1 MVSGGKKPYFET
13 RLENDTIY
21 RRFEGTVD
29 ESDLVWHRDHN
40 DRQVI
45 VKESQGWQLQFDNE
59 LPIQLEEGKTY
70 FIQREQYHR
79 LIKGDG
85 NLVIE
90 IVEEE

>member
-1 MVSGGKKPYFET
+1 VVSGGKKPYFET

-21 RRFEGTVD
+21 RRFEGTV
-29 ESDLVWHRDHN
+29 EETDLVWHRDAS
-40 DRQVI
+40 DRQIKV
-45 VKESQGWQLQFDNE
+45 VEGQGWQLQFDNE

>member
-13 RLENDTIY
+13 RLDNTIY
-21 RRFEGTVD
+21 RRFKGTV
-29 ESDLVWHRDHN
+29 EETDLVWHRDHN

>member
-1 MVSGGKKPYFET
+1 MVSGGKNPYFET
-13 RLENDTIY
+13 RLGNTIY

-45 VKESQGWQLQFDNE
+45 VKESQGWQLQLDNE

-70 FIQREQYHR
+70 FIAREQYHR
-79 LIKGDG
+79 LIRGSG
-85 NLVIE
+85 ELIIE
-90 IVEEE
+90 IVEED